1 MFELAAWAGNLIN
14 SEVFGMLSLI
24 ALKLT
29 VLLVL
34 LRSCVRNIM
43 TARRKARAK
52 RARSRDD
59 RFIIRGIWY

>member
-1 MFELAAWAGNLIN
+1 MLELAAWAGNLIN

-34 LRSCVRNIM
+34 LRSCVINIM
-43 TARRKARAK
+43 TARRKTNARRAK
-52 RARSRDD
+52 GGDD
-59 RFIIRGIWY
+59 KFIIGGIWY